1 MGSSERLYLRSGT
14 PMAADV
20 SPESCGSLARRDSTP
35 IRIYHG
41 CKQIR
46 RPIRATLFGAQLK
59 TPSTGVKSVDFEGF
73 RIWACSADTGV
84 MWEFLG
90 AVFQCRSQWDLDV

>member
-1 MGSSERLYLRSGT
+1 MT
-14 PMAADV
+14 ADV
-20 SPESCGSLARRDSTP
+20 SPESCGSLARRDSKR

-46 RPIRATLFGAQLK
+46 RPVRATLFGAFLK
-59 TPSTGVKSVDFEGF
+59 TPSTGVNSVDSEGF
-73 RIWACSADTGV
+73 RIWAYSADTGV

-90 AVFQCRSQWDLDV
+90 AAFQFPSQWDLDV

>member
-1 MGSSERLYLRSGT
+1 
-14 PMAADV
+14 MAADV
-20 SPESCGSLARRDSTP
+20 SPELCGSLARRDSKR

-46 RPIRATLFGAQLK
+46 RPVRATLFGPLLK
-59 TPSTGVKSVDFEGF
+59 TPSTGVNGVDSEGF

-90 AVFQCRSQWDLDV
+90 AVFQSQSQWNLDV